1 MSNITDTDP
10 AYSRQRVLFVED
22 DPSLGA
28 FLIRYFTEEGF
39 DAEVAPSGPAMR
51 EALRRA
57 SFDMVVLDIGLP
69 GRDDGYA
76 LAREVKGEHGPGILF
91 LSARRE
97 AIDRIVGL
105 EIGADDFMVK
115 PFEPR
120 ELLARI
126 RAILRRVQATTPARP
141 EHARILRFGEWS
153 MDLDARLLRDAN
165 GRIRPLTAQEFNL
178 FSILAQRPSRV
189 LSRDQLLDFAANRDW
204 SPYDRSIDV
213 MIGKI
218 RRKIGD
224 TGPQH
229 RIIRTIRGAGYMFA
243 PTEWTGS
250 AGKSN
255 VAMAPPSDEFA
266 K

>member
-1 MSNITDTDP
+1 MSDISEHDP
-10 AYSRQRVLFVED
+10 AYARQGILFVED
-22 DPSLGA
+22 DASLGA

-39 DAEVAPSGPAMR
+39 DVEVAQNGLAMR
-51 EALRRA
+51 EALQRA
-57 SFDMVVLDIGLP
+57 SFDIVVLDIGLP
-69 GRDDGYA
+69 GRDDGYT
-76 LAREVKGEHGPGILF
+76 LARELKGKYGTGILF
-91 LSARRE
+91 LSARRD

-126 RAILRRVQATTPARP
+126 RAILRRVHSAHPVQP
-141 EHARILRFGEWS
+141 ERSRILRFGGWTL
-153 MDLDARLLRDAN
+153 DLDARLLRDAN
-165 GRIRPLTAQEFNL
+165 GCIRPLTAQEFNL
-178 FSILAQRPSRV
+178 LSILAQRPSRV

-229 RIIRTIRGAGYMFA
+229 RVIRTVRGAGYMFTPA
-243 PTEWTGS
+243 EWSES
-250 AGKSN
+250 AGKSS
-255 VAMAPPSDEFA
+255 VAMAPPSGELA